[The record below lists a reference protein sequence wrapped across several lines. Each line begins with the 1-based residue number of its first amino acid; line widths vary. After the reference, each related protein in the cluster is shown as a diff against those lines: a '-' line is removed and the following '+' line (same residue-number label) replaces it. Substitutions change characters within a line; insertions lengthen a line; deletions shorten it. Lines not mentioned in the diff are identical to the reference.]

1 MKRVFLSSTGK
12 DLGPHREAVFNALR
26 RLEGLHT
33 VRMEDFTAAS
43 VPPRVLCEEKV
54 RSCQLFIG
62 ILGHCYGSRPPDDTR
77 SITEIEYDTAVDN
90 DILRLMFVAPEDFP
104 TPKSIY
110 TAETAEQHEGQEA
123 FRARVLANET
133 CSLAFKT
140 PEELADRVREALYN
154 LPREPAA
161 PAPFTVP
168 PPVPDFTGRDDELAQ
183 LTAALGDGGR
193 ATVSAIDRH
202 GRHGKS
208 QLAYELPH
216 RLADRFPDGRIFVD
230 MLGTGQRPLSPEDVM
245 ARIIEAL
252 SPGMRPPD
260 EPERLKAAYQAA
272 LTGKRALLLLDNAT
286 DRRQVAPLLPPAPV
300 ALLVTSRQRILLQ
313 GARSLELRTLPPAS
327 ALLLLRGMVPVER
340 ADDATLATIAR
351 RCGHLP
357 LALRAAGSFLQV
369 HPSWTVEDYLEA
381 LADERTRLEA
391 LAVPEAEIDVKAALG
406 LSFARL
412 NEEDRELADAW
423 ALLAVF
429 PAGFD
434 REAAAAVWQQDSSAT
449 RTDSTLSSGRQ
460 PPDSTE
466 TLGAFGSMTCYATSP
481 ASTLTPSVW
490 RTHAFGT
497 LSTISTCCG
506 ESMACTRLP
515 RARLLD

>member
-183 LTAALGDGGR
+183 LTASPGRRRPRDRVGDR
-193 ATVSAIDRH
+193 R
-202 GRHGKS
+202 
-208 QLAYELPH
+208 
-216 RLADRFPDGRIFVD
+216 DGRMGKASSPTSCPTASPIASPTAAF
-230 MLGTGQRPLSPEDVM
+230 LSTCW
-245 ARIIEAL
+245 A
-252 SPGMRPPD
+252 
-260 EPERLKAAYQAA
+260 
-272 LTGKRALLLLDNAT
+272 
-286 DRRQVAPLLPPAPV
+286 
-300 ALLVTSRQRILLQ
+300 
-313 GARSLELRTLPPAS
+313 PAS
-327 ALLLLRGMVPVER
+327 G
-340 ADDATLATIAR
+340 
-351 RCGHLP
+351 RCRP
-357 LALRAAGSFLQV
+357 
-369 HPSWTVEDYLEA
+369 
-381 LADERTRLEA
+381 RT
-391 LAVPEAEIDVKAALG
+391 
-406 LSFARL
+406 
-412 NEEDRELADAW
+412 
-423 ALLAVF
+423 
-429 PAGFD
+429 
-434 REAAAAVWQQDSSAT
+434 
-449 RTDSTLSSGRQ
+449 
-460 PPDSTE
+460 
-466 TLGAFGSMTCYATSP
+466 
-481 ASTLTPSVW
+481 
-490 RTHAFGT
+490 
-497 LSTISTCCG
+497 
-506 ESMACTRLP
+506 
-515 RARLLD
+515 